1 MRSYWGDVSRLTVVM
16 LAFWVLAGAIS
27 CGLHGFSGVELTGYS
42 LVVCLIPGWLAFIVP
57 AVYRAPAAALAVVVA
72 GMMLRLAFCG
82 AGLWIVSRLRPDLG
96 PQPFVWWLVVFY
108 LASLGTETYVLVRRF
123 KLQAAA

>member
-1 MRSYWGDVSRLTVVM
+1 M

-82 AGLWIVSRLRPDLG
+82 AGLWIVSRLHPISGLNRLSGGWWCFIWLRWELRRTFSYVGSGCRLQPECSSG
-96 PQPFVWWLVVFY
+96 P
-108 LASLGTETYVLVRRF
+108 GTR
-123 KLQAAA
+123 